1 MLFKN
6 TFEPIPALQFV
17 YKNLQLTS
25 TLGRH
30 FLLDLPFCTDAD
42 TLRAE
47 FDLMEATAAIIHDDT
62 HRTKLSHLR
71 NQLHQINDIR
81 PTLSVLE
88 SGQVL
93 DDIQLFEIK
102 KTAILTDAIA
112 QDLAA
117 IQCTLFPL
125 EEMGEVVACLDPE
138 HTHIP
143 HFYIYS
149 AYDPELAKWRERI
162 QNAQSVQ
169 EAEEFRFQAQKVED
183 KVRAHLTEQLRPWG
197 EAIARNLDTLAHL
210 DLILA
215 KVRLASDWHC
225 CRPEVT
231 DHTELVQLSNPEVAA
246 ALAEKGRR
254 FQPIDIHFG
263 RETILVTGANM
274 AGKSVLLKTLAL
286 AQYLFQFGFYVPAQ
300 RASLCVVEEIIT
312 SIGDRQSELSGLSSF
327 AVEILTI
334 DKIIQEGRAGKRVLA
349 LVDELART
357 TNPEEGK
364 VLVGN
369 FIRLTTQLGI
379 TALVTTH
386 YSGIEASCRR
396 LRVKGLQLKEGQQVI
411 TTGNISDFMDY
422 ALVETDADEVPMEA
436 FTIARLFGVD
446 DELLAKPR

>member
-30 FLLDLPFCTDAD
+30 YLLDLPFCTDAD

-47 FDLMEATAAIIHDDT
+47 FDLMEATAAIVHDDT

-88 SGQVL
+88 SSQVL

-231 DHTELVQLSNPEVAA
+231 DRTELVQLSNPEVAA

-386 YSGIEASCRR
+386 YGGIEASCRR
-396 LRVKGLQLKEGQQVI
+396 LRVKGLQLKEGQVI
-411 TTGNISDFMDY
+411 TAGNISDFMDY